1 MSTTDVETASRLED
15 LNIKPLDVSTTVN
28 PVIVIHGP
36 RESGVTSLI
45 GCILR
50 NLPNLNAA
58 IVLSDRASS
67 AANYMDSAIP
77 PQLVL
82 DKPADRVL
90 KQLINVQQ
98 HQLRN
103 FPGVPLEYFALALD
117 DVFYTPRLLKSEE
130 FQRDIKLAK
139 DYNISVIMATADVN
153 LLPNNIHTFATHV
166 VATKCLGS
174 EEPKVLHK
182 RMFVMF
188 EKSGELNQHLLLCRP
203 YEFLVGTLRPIMG
216 PRTVDN
222 LTHTVSSTRHITPLA
237 IPTALVEKL
246 SLTLDKL

>member
-1 MSTTDVETASRLED
+1 MDVESASRLQD
-15 LNIKPLDVSTTVN
+15 LNIKALDISSTVK

-45 GCILR
+45 GHILE
-50 NLPNLNAA
+50 NLPGLNAA
-58 IVLSDRASS
+58 IVLSDRAS
-67 AANYMDSAIP
+67 AAVNYMDSAIP

-82 DKPADRVL
+82 DKPADKVL

-98 HQLRN
+98 HHLRN
-103 FPGVPLEYFALALD
+103 FPGVPLESLALALD
-117 DVFYTPRLLKSEE
+117 DVFYTPRLLKSEA

-174 EEPKVLHK
+174 EEPKVLQK

-188 EKSGELNQHLLLCRP
+188 ENGSVLNQHLLLCRP
-203 YEFLVGTLRPIMG
+203 FEFLVGTLRPVLG
-216 PRTVDN
+216 PRTVDT
-222 LTHTVSSTRHITPLA
+222 LTHTVTSTRHISPLT
-237 IPTALVEKL
+237 IPTHLVEKL